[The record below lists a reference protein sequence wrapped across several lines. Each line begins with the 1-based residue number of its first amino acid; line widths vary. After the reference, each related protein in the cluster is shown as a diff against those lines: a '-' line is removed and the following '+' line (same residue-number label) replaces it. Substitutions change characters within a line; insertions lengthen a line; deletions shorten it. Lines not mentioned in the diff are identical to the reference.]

1 VFVSAAKEDR
11 KKWAGWTDRFVKDFP
26 GSTAAHYMRGDAL
39 ARVGK
44 LDKACKS
51 YGDALKIHEN
61 FSLARTRWGI
71 AELLRGRKNEGLRA
85 QNNAVSDGQCK
96 LAACY
101 AALGTYYAESPC
113 AEAALE
119 CFQAAL
125 KLDPNF
131 ALAYNGRGCAYYGM
145 GKPHEAY
152 RDFEIA
158 QRLCPAVAPAA
169 AANQGFVRAM
179 VEKKVAEKLAK
190 SHTGTTLRTKSQVI
204 GVDTLGSK
212 VRQGRAG
219 QKPRD
224 FTQMG
229 VKQTLE
235 CAGRAGYDRALSQIR
250 QQQRALLSEIDR
262 IHHDIDVGT
271 RRTVGL
277 CNATI
282 LGAEAVKFG
291 VDAVQLGRTLAA
303 KKVCE
308 FTMKSAF
315 SLEKDLASLAASDL
329 HKPEGSIVKT
339 GRAGHRGRVR
349 PRRRAVDGCSGRRR
363 RLATGLTVKGGP
375 VTVEAKGPRIPS
387 RAAEPYGETAGG
399 RENRLR
405 APTRQAASARYE
417 NPTDLGSGG
426 HNDGVA
432 VGGQMPRLA
441 ESIANKYHQLAGKN
455 PRPAL
460 TIAHQTSMLRAAALA
475 SMLVRKGVPAFVAP
489 AVVGVMPTGLAKV
502 SVSSL
507 PSHSSQTT
515 KKQP

>member
-1 VFVSAAKEDR
+1 MFVSAAKEDR

-329 HKPEGSIVKT
+329 DKPEGSIVKT
-339 GRAGHRGRVR
+339 GRAGLAIEGAFDPAGALLTGAQEGAADLRRVSLSKADR
-349 PRRRAVDGCSGRRR
+349 S
-363 RLATGLTVKGGP
+363 LLKQ
-375 VTVEAKGPRIPS
+375 K
-387 RAAEPYGETAGG
+387 
-399 RENRLR
+399 
-405 APTRQAASARYE
+405 
-417 NPTDLGSGG
+417 
-426 HNDGVA
+426 
-432 VGGQMPRLA
+432 
-441 ESIANKYHQLAGKN
+441 
-455 PRPAL
+455 
-460 TIAHQTSMLRAAALA
+460 ALA
-475 SMLVRKGVPAFVAP
+475 FRVEQLSRMERQLVAAKIGYELQHDKLPPPDMRTQRIWEA
-489 AVVGVMPTGLAKV
+489 AVITTALPWGDKCLDWPKV
-502 SVSSL
+502 
-507 PSHSSQTT
+507 
-515 KKQP
+515 